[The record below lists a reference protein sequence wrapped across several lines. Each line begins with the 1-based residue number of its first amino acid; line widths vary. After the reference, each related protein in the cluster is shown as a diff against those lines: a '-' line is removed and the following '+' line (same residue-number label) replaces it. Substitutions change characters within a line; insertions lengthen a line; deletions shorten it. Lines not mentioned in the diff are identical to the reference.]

1 MTMKQ
6 YLLLTTQYGGY
17 TTYGIGYVEYDGD
30 RPILIETYP
39 DLCHIALPVERLV
52 ESCNR
57 SQLDHYHL
65 RDVIEDFLGSF

>member
-1 MTMKQ
+1 MKP
-6 YLLLTTQYGGY
+6 YLLLMTRYDVY

-39 DLCHIALPVERLV
+39 DLCHTSLPVERLV

-57 SQLDHYHL
+57 HQLDHYHL
-65 RDVIEDFLGSF
+65 SDVVEDFLGSI

>member
-39 DLCHIALPVERLV
+39 DLCHTASPVSSTGGNHRKAMLH
-52 ESCNR
+52 NG
-57 SQLDHYHL
+57 LKTFG
-65 RDVIEDFLGSF
+65 I